1 MTADGRPMTDDRRRM
16 TEDEGRKTQDE
27 NPSVVRRPSSVVYP
41 ALILLL
47 GLVVIAPLFQPG
59 YFWGAHDA
67 RHDAYFIF
75 QYDKAV
81 LDGIWLPGW
90 GPDWAF
96 GYGYPFWIVYG
107 PLATF
112 VGELFHRFL
121 GLGFEESVKAVL
133 GLSVLLSGL
142 AMYGFVRSWLGRN
155 AGLVAAVAYMAIPYH
170 LVDIYVRAAM
180 AESVALIF
188 LPLALWGFRE
198 TVMRPRLAALI
209 GAAFAYAAIMWT
221 SNLVALVFTPGL
233 ALYVLAL
240 VIWRVH
246 DDRTGDG
253 GREPDRRPPP
263 SALRPFLRACVA
275 PAAAF
280 ALGLGLSAAFFIPAL
295 IEQRY
300 INQTQWFGKYYD
312 PFQHF
317 VYFFQLLNPAW
328 GFGISQPGP
337 DDIAQGAMSYQLG
350 AAATL
355 LSLIAL
361 LLAGRQPPG
370 RRREIWFWGAWAAV
384 SIFLTL
390 GVSAFAWRYVPIV
403 RFAQF
408 PWRYLMLAILPLSI
422 LPGSLIANCELRI
435 ADCRNSA
442 AGQIRDRKSK
452 IRNRLWPAIILALL
466 LLLSSAAYFKVE
478 MREPTR
484 EQGPVSMAA
493 LMRFQRTSDEMTGVT
508 TWVDPTR
515 IPNWSP
521 LADEWEAGRNVVT
534 RADYSRIPQ
543 NKTLAVNA
551 EGMGSQ
557 HDQIWYYAEAPDQTI
572 TFNRFWYPGWNAYL
586 LDAKN
591 GKPIQRLE
599 VRREEGPLA
608 RIVVPVAPGQGYI
621 LLRFDDTPLRIAA
634 KAITLVT
641 LAVIVVLAIV
651 QVWRG
656 VRARR

>member
-1 MTADGRPMTDDRRRM
+1 MRIRL
-16 TEDEGRKTQDE
+16 
-27 NPSVVRRPSSVVYP
+27 VVRRPSSIVYP

-81 LDGIWLPGW
+81 QDGIWLPSW

-112 VGELFHRFL
+112 VGELFHHFL

-170 LVDIYVRAAM
+170 LVDVYVRAAM

-198 TVMRPRLAALI
+198 TVVRPRLAAVI

-233 ALYVLAL
+233 ALYVLVL
-240 VIWRVH
+240 WLWRVRDERRTTNDQRPTT
-246 DDRTGDG
+246 DDQESRLSSVVC
-253 GREPDRRPPP
+253 RLVVRP
-263 SALRPFLRACVA
+263 LLF

-317 VYFFQLLNPAW
+317 VYFFQLV
-328 GFGISQPGP
+328 QPGLGFRDQP
-337 DDIAQGAMSYQLG
+337 AGAG
-350 AAATL
+350 
-355 LSLIAL
+355 
-361 LLAGRQPPG
+361 
-370 RRREIWFWGAWAAV
+370 
-384 SIFLTL
+384 
-390 GVSAFAWRYVPIV
+390 
-403 RFAQF
+403 
-408 PWRYLMLAILPLSI
+408 
-422 LPGSLIANCELRI
+422 
-435 ADCRNSA
+435 
-442 AGQIRDRKSK
+442 
-452 IRNRLWPAIILALL
+452 
-466 LLLSSAAYFKVE
+466 
-478 MREPTR
+478 
-484 EQGPVSMAA
+484 
-493 LMRFQRTSDEMTGVT
+493 
-508 TWVDPTR
+508 
-515 IPNWSP
+515 
-521 LADEWEAGRNVVT
+521 
-534 RADYSRIPQ
+534 
-543 NKTLAVNA
+543 
-551 EGMGSQ
+551 
-557 HDQIWYYAEAPDQTI
+557 
-572 TFNRFWYPGWNAYL
+572 
-586 LDAKN
+586 
-591 GKPIQRLE
+591 
-599 VRREEGPLA
+599 
-608 RIVVPVAPGQGYI
+608 
-621 LLRFDDTPLRIAA
+621 
-634 KAITLVT
+634 
-641 LAVIVVLAIV
+641 
-651 QVWRG
+651 
-656 VRARR
+656 

>member
-1 MTADGRPMTDDRRRM
+1 MTDERPK
-16 TEDEGRKTQDE
+16 TKDEGQKTK
-27 NPSVVRRPSSVVYP
+27 NSSFVLRLSSILYP

-81 LDGIWLPGW
+81 QDGIWLPSW

-112 VGELFHRFL
+112 VGELFHHFL

-133 GLSVLLSGL
+133 GLSILLSGL
-142 AMYGFVRSWLGRN
+142 AMYGFVRSWLGRD
-155 AGLVAAVAYMAIPYH
+155 AGLVAAVAYMTIPYH
-170 LVDIYVRAAM
+170 LVDVYVRAAM

-188 LPLALWGFRE
+188 LPLALSGFRE
-198 TVMRPRLAALI
+198 TVIRPRLTAAI

-240 VIWRVH
+240 WVWEAR
-246 DDRTGDG
+246 D
-253 GREPDRRPPP
+253 ERRKTKDQAPKTKNEERPLVQ
-263 SALRPFLRACVA
+263 SLSSFVLRPWSFVIL
-275 PAAAF
+275 AF

-317 VYFFQLLNPAW
+317 VYFFQLFSPAW

-350 AAATL
+350 AVATL
-355 LSLIAL
+355 LSVIAL
-361 LLAGRQPPG
+361 VLAGRQPAA
-370 RRREIWFWGAWAAV
+370 RRREIWFWGAWAAASV
-384 SIFLTL
+384 FLTL
-390 GVSAFAWRYVPIV
+390 GMSAFAWRYVPGV

-422 LPGSLIANCELRI
+422 LPGTLIA
-435 ADCRNSA
+435 DSKW
-442 AGQIRDRKSK
+442 QIT
-452 IRNRLWPAIILALL
+452 
-466 LLLSSAAYFKVE
+466 E
-478 MREPTR
+478 M
-484 EQGPVSMAA
+484 A
-493 LMRFQRTSDEMTGVT
+493 
-508 TWVDPTR
+508 
-515 IPNWSP
+515 
-521 LADEWEAGRNVVT
+521 
-534 RADYSRIPQ
+534 
-543 NKTLAVNA
+543 
-551 EGMGSQ
+551 
-557 HDQIWYYAEAPDQTI
+557 
-572 TFNRFWYPGWNAYL
+572 
-586 LDAKN
+586 
-591 GKPIQRLE
+591 
-599 VRREEGPLA
+599 
-608 RIVVPVAPGQGYI
+608 
-621 LLRFDDTPLRIAA
+621 
-634 KAITLVT
+634 
-641 LAVIVVLAIV
+641 
-651 QVWRG
+651 
-656 VRARR
+656 